1 VKVSGCLFANDV
13 DAENAAKPEY
23 ELVPYSERA
32 VGDNASTETVLDR
45 AAVAAGG
52 SERDCPTAVKLL
64 LSLYFALCV
73 GAEMGYSGWIST
85 LALSSGVT
93 SSHAASSYLVSV
105 FYGAFTT
112 GRCVSVVLSVYV
124 ANTYMLRAQ
133 FLVCLLGCALAMSL
147 DSVSYEWAA
156 ASTAVMGLGISTLFP
171 LGLSI
176 VQDYGF
182 SMDSRST
189 TLCIL
194 GATVGEV
201 TLPLLVGRVMAVM
214 GAAVMPTA
222 IFVIILGII
231 TLYAD
236 IHRRLLG

>member
-1 VKVSGCLFANDV
+1 
-13 DAENAAKPEY
+13 
-23 ELVPYSERA
+23 
-32 VGDNASTETVLDR
+32 
-45 AAVAAGG
+45 
-52 SERDCPTAVKLL
+52 
-64 LSLYFALCV
+64 
-73 GAEMGYSGWIST
+73 
-85 LALSSGVT
+85 
-93 SSHAASSYLVSV
+93 
-105 FYGAFTT
+105 
-112 GRCVSVVLSVYV
+112 
-124 ANTYMLRAQ
+124 
-133 FLVCLLGCALAMSL
+133 
-147 DSVSYEWAA
+147 
-156 ASTAVMGLGISTLFP
+156 MGLGISTLFP